1 MGYVYKGTVHDAA
14 NPIPEII
21 STPGVFNAEKC
32 GTTAGH
38 KQHRTLGIP
47 VCEPCREAMADY
59 NREYRRRRQAGAAV
73 RTGFNPDK
81 CGTYAGY
88 HRHLRS
94 GVPACDACTVA
105 NSDYLHNFRE
115 ARRAA

>member
-1 MGYVYKGTVHDAA
+1 MAYVYKGKVRDAA
-14 NPIPEII
+14 DPIPEII
-21 STPGVFNAEKC
+21 STPGVFNPEKC
-32 GTTAGH
+32 GSTAGY
-38 KQHRTLGIP
+38 KQHKDLGVP
-47 VCEPCREAMADY
+47 ACDDCRAALSDY
-59 NREYRRRRQAGAAV
+59 HREYRAKRKAGAPV
-73 RTGFNPDK
+73 RNGFNPDK

-94 GVPACDACTVA
+94 DVPPCDACTVA